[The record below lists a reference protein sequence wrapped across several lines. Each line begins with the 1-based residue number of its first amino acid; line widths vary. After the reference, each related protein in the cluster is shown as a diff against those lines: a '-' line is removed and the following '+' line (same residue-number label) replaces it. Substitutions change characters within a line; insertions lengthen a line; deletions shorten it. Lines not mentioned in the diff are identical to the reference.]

1 MKFYDFLRVTG
12 FRLKKSRYFNIIF
25 TPFAIV
31 CYFINL
37 FPFKRSVRVLVANMG
52 GLGDILMMSSMA
64 VELSRSYEIDLV
76 VQSPFIKEIFK
87 GQDYFSKIIVIQN
100 YGIGRFRR
108 PSKRLLSTMLLLL
121 FYPLEYIRFTLRG
134 YRIGLNCAHF
144 PWNSNFTNVLLKA
157 LNIPERYGFSDDNGL
172 YLHKCLKAGNLCGS
186 DLYLSLLK
194 LFHGK
199 SSISNELYYYVS
211 DEQTKRISTYVVSPH
226 MTENIRKIAVLHPG
240 GKIHVNSRRWP
251 KEHFVELGKFL
262 VVNKFAVFISGE
274 GQGDEEVCHYV
285 ANGIGPNSINLC
297 DKITFPD
304 FAALLKLANLCIT
317 NDTSTV
323 HLANAVKCKKI
334 ISIFGPT
341 SSESFVKKNHRN
353 IIIQSKIECS
363 PCRKSVIHQEIIPC
377 PRQIKIECLKSIT
390 PKEVIDQITKIL

>member
-1 MKFYDFLRVTG
+1 VKKFLFL
-12 FRLKKSRYFNIIF
+12 LKTNRYFNIGLF
-25 TPFAIV
+25 PLALL
-31 CYFINL
+31 CYFLNL
-37 FPFKRSVRVLVANMG
+37 LPIRRTNSVLVANMG
-52 GLGDILMMSSMA
+52 GVGDILMMSPMA
-64 VELSRSYEIDLV
+64 VELSNKYKIDLI
-76 VQSPFIKEIFK
+76 VQSPAIKDIFK
-87 GQDYFSKIIVIQN
+87 GQDYFSKIFVIQN
-100 YGIGRFRR
+100 YRIDRFSK
-108 PSKRLLSTMLLLL
+108 PSKRLVSTLLLLL
-121 FYPLEYIRFTLRG
+121 FYPLEYIRFLVRG
-134 YRIGLNCAHF
+134 YSIGLNCAHF

-157 LNIPERYGFSDDNGL
+157 LNIPERYGFSDDNRL
-172 YLHKCLKAGNLCGS
+172 YLHKSLKAGNLCGS

-211 DEQTKRISTYVVSPH
+211 DEQTKMISTYVVSPH

-251 KEHFVELGKFL
+251 EEHFVELGKFL

-274 GQGDEEVCHYV
+274 GQGDEEVCRYV
-285 ANGIGPNSINLC
+285 SNGIGLNSINLC
-297 DKITFPD
+297 GKITFPD
-304 FAALLKLANLCIT
+304 FAALLKLADLCIT